1 MATRQ
6 LKNFDDMFIRFDTT
20 HKRDRQTLHDD
31 IGRAYASHRMA
42 MTEWEQ
48 NVINEWINERQ

>member
-1 MATRQ
+1 VATRQ

-48 NVINEWINERQ
+48 NVINE